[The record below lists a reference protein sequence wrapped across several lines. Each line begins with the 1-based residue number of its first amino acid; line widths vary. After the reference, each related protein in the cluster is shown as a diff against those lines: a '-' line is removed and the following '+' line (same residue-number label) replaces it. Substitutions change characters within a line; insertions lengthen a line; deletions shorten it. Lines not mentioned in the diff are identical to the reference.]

1 MSQRWRVAIL
11 VAVLLV
17 TALGATGFVLRE
29 RRAQEREE
37 AAAPDVAVRED
48 LAAVR
53 REPHLVFRNTAL
65 GNGYGDVA
73 IVPLRAPDG
82 PRALTGT
89 TCERVYATT
98 AEAVCL
104 TADRGIVTTY
114 QAKLLDTDWKPTRD
128 LPLTGIPSRARLS
141 RDGSLVATTT
151 FVFGDSY
158 ANPGQFSTRTV
169 VSRTEGGVVGD
180 IESFKLM
187 VDGREITAID
197 KNLWGVT
204 FVDDDTFYATAA
216 SGKKTWLVR
225 GTLSSRTV
233 TALREDAECP
243 SLSPDGTRIAFKR
256 HGDLPAGQW
265 RLAVYD
271 IASGRETVLAETR
284 SVDDQAEWLDD
295 STVLYGLPR
304 GDASS
309 ASSDIWRVPAD
320 GTGSPQ
326 LLVKDAWS
334 PAVVR

>member
-1 MSQRWRVAIL
+1 MSQRWRIAVL

-17 TALGATGFVLRE
+17 TAAGASGFVLSE
-29 RRAQEREE
+29 HRAQERKE
-37 AAAPDVAVRED
+37 AAAPDVAVRD
-48 LAAVR
+48 DVDALR
-53 REPHLVFRNTAL
+53 GEPHLVFRNTAL
-65 GNGYGDVA
+65 GNGYGEVA
-73 IVPLRAPDG
+73 MVPLRAPDG
-82 PRALTGT
+82 SRALTGA
-89 TCERVYATT
+89 TCDRVYATA

-114 QAKLLDTDWKPTRD
+114 QAKLLGPDWKPTQD

-141 RDGSLVATTT
+141 RDGSLVATTA

-169 VSRTEGGVVGD
+169 VTRAGGDVVGD
-180 IESFKLM
+180 IETFRLTVGGKT
-187 VDGREITAID
+187 VTAID

-225 GTLSSRTV
+225 GSLSARTV

-271 IASGRETVLAETR
+271 LASGRETVLAETR

-295 STVLYGLPR
+295 RTILYGLPR
-304 GDASS
+304 GGASS
-309 ASSDIWRVPAD
+309 ASSDIWQVPAD
-320 GTGSPQ
+320 GTGAPR